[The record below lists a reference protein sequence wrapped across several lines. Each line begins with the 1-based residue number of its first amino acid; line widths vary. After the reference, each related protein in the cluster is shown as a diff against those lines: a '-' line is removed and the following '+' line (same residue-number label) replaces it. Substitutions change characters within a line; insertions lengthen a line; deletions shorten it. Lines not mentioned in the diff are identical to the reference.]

1 MRIFPTYLFEL
12 CPLCRSANGSSDYLP
27 GTSSGSNSPPL
38 QSLKREAAV
47 AVAGSFG
54 GDKGLQEE
62 YEDEEAG
69 AKKKPRKS
77 GPQSG
82 QYYRRNIK
90 DVLSEEKLQNVTK
103 EAKVRY

>member
-1 MRIFPTYLFEL
+1 M
-12 CPLCRSANGSSDYLP
+12 
-27 GTSSGSNSPPL
+27 
-38 QSLKREAAV
+38 AA
-47 AVAGSFG
+47 SFG

-103 EAKVRY
+103 EAKVRNNKQQDFFPNLARVLLVFCF

>member
-1 MRIFPTYLFEL
+1 M
-12 CPLCRSANGSSDYLP
+12 
-27 GTSSGSNSPPL
+27 
-38 QSLKREAAV
+38 AA
-47 AVAGSFG
+47 SFG

-103 EAKVRY
+103 EAKVRYWNNTQQDFYPTWTGSY

>member
-1 MRIFPTYLFEL
+1 MHSGITGRNLCASHGYYLFSYLVVGIFEDT
-12 CPLCRSANGSSDYLP
+12 NSDE
-27 GTSSGSNSPPL
+27 N
-38 QSLKREAAV
+38 EHE
-47 AVAGSFG
+47 
-54 GDKGLQEE
+54 EE